1 MVKQVLI
8 NYFSSFRWSNI
19 KQKKNNMQIWT
30 FVYIIVIVSLS
41 TNVSVEDSY
50 GVRYF
55 LYVVPLMF
63 GVLSNE
69 LVAVRLPK
77 IYYLAPMN
85 KAQRTKYIYC
95 CFGTKVCIPVFLGV
109 ISTLGMICFRVIPG
123 QVVYALTII
132 VSLFSVQFATCIS
145 PEYFSSGL
153 EEKRKRYKNNMKSR
167 MPKGLNFYSVI
178 SVILGILMGIIFVVG
193 AEKSDFAPENI
204 AFRIGLWIAIALTLL
219 VNAKLLSYVKP
230 VLDNYIDYEMAL
242 YVNWEDQYVAKSN
255 K

>member
-19 KQKKNNMQIWT
+19 KQQKNNMQIWT
-30 FVYIIVIVSLS
+30 FVYIMVIVSLT
-41 TNVSVEDSY
+41 TNISGEDSY
-50 GVRYF
+50 GVRYY
-55 LYVVPLMF
+55 LWAVPFMF
-63 GVLSNE
+63 GVFSNE
-69 LVAVRLPK
+69 LVSVRLPK

-109 ISTLGMICFRVIPG
+109 ICTLGMICFHVIPG
-123 QVVYALTII
+123 QVIYVLTII
-132 VSLFSVQFATCIS
+132 LSLFSVQFATCIS

-153 EEKRKRYKNNMKSR
+153 EEQRKRYKDNMKSR

-178 SVILGILMGIIFVVG
+178 SVILGTLLGIIFVVG
-193 AEKSDFAPENI
+193 SEESDFAPENV
-204 AFRIGLWIAIALTLL
+204 AFRIGLWIAIALMLL

-230 VLDNYIDYEMAL
+230 VLDNYVDYEMAL